1 MGEKYFFVKFGINF
15 APKWIDFQSWIC
27 FFFVRLLDYNLP
39 TLCQLIKIED
49 MPVRLPSISI
59 QFSYF
64 FFCSNDKTW
73 IKLIG
78 FMILIQLV
86 VP

>member
-1 MGEKYFFVKFGINF
+1 MGEKYFFISLELILPLNGLTFKAGY
-15 APKWIDFQSWIC
+15 A

-49 MPVRLPSISI
+49 KPVRLPLISI

-64 FFCSNDKTW
+64 FFCSNDKT
-73 IKLIG
+73 
-78 FMILIQLV
+78 
-86 VP
+86 